1 VTGNLT
7 GNAQTA
13 SSWQTQRQISLI
25 GDVTGAV
32 NIDGSSDVSI
42 TTLIEPNSVELGA
55 DTSGSYIAAVVAG
68 TGVSISNTS
77 GETATPTFSIG
88 QSVATNDNVT
98 FNIVTADLVG
108 DVTGNADT
116 ATSLETARTIEIS
129 GDVAGSASFDGTA
142 NINISATI
150 QADSVALGTDT
161 TGDYIESIT
170 AGTGVT
176 VTSGTGEGV
185 NTTIAIGQSVETSA
199 TPSFSAATLGNIQF
213 AIAGANEIDTTSD
226 GLTLDSASG
235 ETTVDDNLTVTG
247 TLDVTGAAVFS
258 STIQSG
264 GNIDANSNKI
274 INLLSPTSST
284 DAANKQYVDE
294 VAQGVIAKPSVRA
307 ATTSNLDAT
316 YTNGSSGVG
325 AKLVSNSNGAL
336 PTIDGVSSWS
346 QYDGILV
353 KNQTDAAENG
363 RYYVSV
369 IGDAGTPWE
378 LIRCGYCDT
387 ADEIPG
393 AYIFVQEGTLYAGTG
408 WVLVVDDV
416 VNFTV
421 GTDDIDVFQFAGA
434 GTYTAGTGLTLTGTQ
449 FSVNASQ
456 TQITALGT
464 VTTGTWNGSVI
475 DSTYGGT
482 GVNNAGRT
490 FTLNTGNLT
499 IATDAAGSS
508 VTMPASGTLATLSGS
523 ETLSSKTLTS
533 AIITKPQ
540 LTLDTSASTTT
551 GQISWDTVTE
561 KIIVGNG
568 TSEIEFNSSL
578 VKFNQKTSS
587 YTLVLADRDKVV
599 EISNAGANTLTI
611 PPESSVNYPVGTQII
626 ILQTGAG
633 QTTIVGD
640 SGVTV
645 NATPGLKLRDQ
656 WSMATAIKRGSD
668 LWVVTGDLSA

>member
-1 VTGNLT
+1 M
-7 GNAQTA
+7 
-13 SSWQTQRQISLI
+13 
-25 GDVTGAV
+25 
-32 NIDGSSDVSI
+32 
-42 TTLIEPNSVELGA
+42 
-55 DTSGSYIAAVVAG
+55 
-68 TGVSISNTS
+68 
-77 GETATPTFSIG
+77 
-88 QSVATNDNVT
+88 
-98 FNIVTADLVG
+98 
-108 DVTGNADT
+108 
-116 ATSLETARTIEIS
+116 
-129 GDVAGSASFDGTA
+129 
-142 NINISATI
+142 
-150 QADSVALGTDT
+150 
-161 TGDYIESIT
+161 
-170 AGTGVT
+170 
-176 VTSGTGEGV
+176 
-185 NTTIAIGQSVETSA
+185 
-199 TPSFSAATLGNIQF
+199 
-213 AIAGANEIDTTSD
+213 
-226 GLTLDSASG
+226 
-235 ETTVDDNLTVTG
+235 
-247 TLDVTGAAVFS
+247 
-258 STIQSG
+258 
-264 GNIDANSNKI
+264 
-274 INLLSPTSST
+274 
-284 DAANKQYVDE
+284 
-294 VAQGVIAKPSVRA
+294 
-307 ATTSNLDAT
+307 
-316 YTNGSSGVG
+316 
-325 AKLVSNSNGAL
+325 
-336 PTIDGVSSWS
+336 
-346 QYDGILV
+346 
-353 KNQTDAAENG
+353 
-363 RYYVSV
+363 
-369 IGDAGTPWE
+369 
-378 LIRCGYCDT
+378 
-387 ADEIPG
+387 
-393 AYIFVQEGTLYAGTG
+393 
-408 WVLVVDDV
+408 
-416 VNFTV
+416 
-421 GTDDIDVFQFAGA
+421 FQFAGA